1 MKHVAILGGGSWGT
15 ALTLVLARSP
25 APPHL
30 ALWVHDPGL
39 AAQMAVSRTNPVYL
53 PGYALPQ
60 DLLVTNDLHE
70 VVESAEL
77 IVGAMPSAYARQVY
91 EAVREI
97 LDRPVIWLSA
107 TKGLETGTLLRMS
120 QLIEQVVGEQL
131 IEGLAVL
138 SGPSFAA
145 EVARG
150 DPTAV
155 VVACADPAL
164 GAAIQRRFSGP
175 SFRVYT
181 NTDVTGVELAGAL
194 KNIIAIAA
202 GICVGLGYG
211 HNTLA
216 ALVTRGAAE
225 IARLACA
232 LGARPQTLA
241 GLAGMGDLMLTAT
254 GPLSRN
260 RQLGIELAR
269 GRTLQDI
276 LSSTRMVAEGVPTT
290 AAAVELSRRSGV
302 EMPIT
307 EQMYRVLY
315 EGLPPL
321 EAIAALMQRPLRE
334 E

>member
-1 MKHVAILGGGSWGT
+1 MPL
-15 ALTLVLARSP
+15 
-25 APPHL
+25 
-30 ALWVHDPGL
+30 
-39 AAQMAVSRTNPVYL
+39 SRAWLFFP
-53 PGYALPQ
+53 ALP
-60 DLLVTNDLHE
+60 LRLKWHAATRLPWW
-70 VVESAEL
+70 SRARMPRWEL
-77 IVGAMPSAYARQVY
+77 
-91 EAVREI
+91 
-97 LDRPVIWLSA
+97 
-107 TKGLETGTLLRMS
+107 
-120 QLIEQVVGEQL
+120 
-131 IEGLAVL
+131 
-138 SGPSFAA
+138 
-145 EVARG
+145 
-150 DPTAV
+150 
-155 VVACADPAL
+155 
-164 GAAIQRRFSGP
+164 RFSDAFP
-175 SFRVYT
+175 ARVSACT
-181 NTDVTGVELAGAL
+181 PMRTSSAWSWPAL

-232 LGARPQTLA
+232 QGARPQTLA

-269 GRTLQDI
+269 GRSLREI
-276 LSSTRMVAEGVPTT
+276 LASTRMVAEGVPTT
-290 AAAVELSRRSGV
+290 AAAVELSRRCGV

-321 EAIAALMQRPLRE
+321 EALGALMQRPLRE

>member
-1 MKHVAILGGGSWGT
+1 MKRVAILGGGSWGT

-25 APPHL
+25 APPETT
-30 ALWVHDPGL
+30 LWVHDAAL
-39 AAQMAVSRTNPVYL
+39 AREIAASRTNPVYL
-53 PGYALPQ
+53 PGYELPPG
-60 DLLVTNDLHE
+60 LLVTNDLRE
-70 VVESAEL
+70 ALTRAEL
-77 IVGAMPSAYARQVY
+77 VVGAMPSAYARQVY
-91 EAVREI
+91 QAARAA
-97 LDRPVIWLSA
+97 LDRPVVWLSA

-120 QLIEQVVGEQL
+120 QLIEQVVGDAL
-131 IEGLAVL
+131 VEGLAVL

-155 VVACADPAL
+155 VVACTDAAL

-181 NTDVTGVELAGAL
+181 NADVIGVELAGAL

-232 LGARPQTLA
+232 QGARPQTLA

-269 GRTLQDI
+269 GRSLREI
-276 LSSTRMVAEGVPTT
+276 LASTRMVAEGVPTT
-290 AAAVELSRRSGV
+290 AAAVELSRRCGV